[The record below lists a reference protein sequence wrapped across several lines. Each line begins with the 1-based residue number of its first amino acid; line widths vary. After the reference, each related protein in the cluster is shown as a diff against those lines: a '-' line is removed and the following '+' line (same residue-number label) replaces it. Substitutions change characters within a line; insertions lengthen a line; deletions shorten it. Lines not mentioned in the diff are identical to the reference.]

1 MVQPPVGF
9 LQLLENKTNL
19 PRITLA
25 KSNELLE
32 CSPSRHRQR
41 WIAVPT
47 RHTVGRG
54 SCFVTRIFITTP
66 FSCLPTTT
74 RSEGQNV

>member
-54 SCFVTRIFITTP
+54 SCFVTRDTDFHNDSFLLFTDDDA
-66 FSCLPTTT
+66 
-74 RSEGQNV
+74 